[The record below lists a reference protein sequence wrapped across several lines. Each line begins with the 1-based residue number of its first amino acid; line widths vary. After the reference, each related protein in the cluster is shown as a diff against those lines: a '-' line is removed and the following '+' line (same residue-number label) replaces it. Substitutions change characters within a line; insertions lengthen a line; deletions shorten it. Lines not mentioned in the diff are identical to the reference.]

1 MGNNVQLLSR
11 FVEQRL
17 SGADFGK
24 MPPRFEQI
32 GRVLSVGDGI
42 ARVFGL
48 NAIRAG
54 ELVRFA
60 SGETGMALNLENDNV
75 GIVVFGSD
83 REIREGDV
91 VSRTGAIVDV
101 PTGMSVLGRVVDAL
115 GNPLDDKGRSSTPAC
130 GPCAYL
136 VSENTPLD
144 RVVYFWSNELTRHHP
159 VRSTTPCL
167 SIDRSDHSKNT
178 TVELTSETLLCLS
191 IVEVLAYSRYLQPHS
206 FIRLLK

>member
-1 MGNNVQLLSR
+1 MTDVHSELSR

-17 SGADFGK
+17 SDDAAK
-24 MPPRFEQI
+24 ESRLEQI

-115 GNPLDDKGRSSTPAC
+115 GNPLDDQGRARISTL
-130 GPCAYL
+130 GCA
-136 VSENTPLD
+136 TWPQ
-144 RVVYFWSNELTRHHP
+144 
-159 VRSTTPCL
+159 C
-167 SIDRSDHSKNT
+167 
-178 TVELTSETLLCLS
+178 
-191 IVEVLAYSRYLQPHS
+191 QQQ
-206 FIRLLK
+206 

>member
-1 MGNNVQLLSR
+1 MQNNFVQTDIQLLSR
-11 FVEQRL
+11 FVEQQL
-17 SGADFGK
+17 SADFGK

-83 REIREGDV
+83 RQIREGDV

-115 GNPLDDKGRSSTPAC
+115 GNPLDDKGRSFSFSPIW
-130 GPCAYL
+130 PLCATL
-136 VSENTPLD
+136 NSSHPLFF
-144 RVVYFWSNELTRHHP
+144 RNFFTFYSIA
-159 VRSTTPCL
+159 L
-167 SIDRSDHSKNT
+167 SSA
-178 TVELTSETLLCLS
+178 TLLVCP
-191 IVEVLAYSRYLQPHS
+191 I
-206 FIRLLK
+206 

>member
-1 MGNNVQLLSR
+1 MTQDVHSELSR

-17 SGADFGK
+17 GEDTAQES
-24 MPPRFEQI
+24 RLEQI

-115 GNPLDDKGRSSTPAC
+115 GNPLDDQGRHGRISTRKRKWPLC
-130 GPCAYL
+130 QQLGWDGFAYSVLLCVL
-136 VSENTPLD
+136 VALASASQ
-144 RVVYFWSNELTRHHP
+144 FWTAASQ
-159 VRSTTPCL
+159 STT
-167 SIDRSDHSKNT
+167 
-178 TVELTSETLLCLS
+178 
-191 IVEVLAYSRYLQPHS
+191 
-206 FIRLLK
+206 

>member
-1 MGNNVQLLSR
+1 MHSELSR

-17 SGADFGK
+17 SGDFGK
-24 MPPRFEQI
+24 MPRFEQI

-115 GNPLDDKGRSSTPAC
+115 GNPVDDKGRFYFGHVAPVLATLLRRK
-130 GPCAYL
+130 YTRRL
-136 VSENTPLD
+136 QIDN
-144 RVVYFWSNELTRHHP
+144 RVVATRVVVVSLLLTVVAKLVLP
-159 VRSTTPCL
+159 LAKQSQGWLVLYQTSKQTTIL
-167 SIDRSDHSKNT
+167 SLFQCMECRQKLPLFH
-178 TVELTSETLLCLS
+178 
-191 IVEVLAYSRYLQPHS
+191 Y
-206 FIRLLK
+206 

>member
-1 MGNNVQLLSR
+1 MTQDNVHSELSR

-17 SGADFGK
+17 SEDAAQGQ
-24 MPPRFEQI
+24 PYSRLEQI

-115 GNPLDDKGRSSTPAC
+115 GNPLDDQG
-130 GPCAYL
+130 
-136 VSENTPLD
+136 
-144 RVVYFWSNELTRHHP
+144 
-159 VRSTTPCL
+159 
-167 SIDRSDHSKNT
+167 
-178 TVELTSETLLCLS
+178 
-191 IVEVLAYSRYLQPHS
+191 
-206 FIRLLK
+206 RLLGPRQAASGPFGLGRTARH

>member
-1 MGNNVQLLSR
+1 MVNNVHSELSR

-17 SGADFGK
+17 SGGDFGK
-24 MPPRFEQI
+24 MPRFEQI

-115 GNPLDDKGRSSTPAC
+115 GNPLDDKGRFC
-130 GPCAYL
+130 
-136 VSENTPLD
+136 
-144 RVVYFWSNELTRHHP
+144 FLTHVAP
-159 VRSTTPCL
+159 VL
-167 SIDRSDHSKNT
+167 H
-178 TVELTSETLLCLS
+178 
-191 IVEVLAYSRYLQPHS
+191 VLARTS
-206 FIRLLK
+206 FLGIWTFRFFPWEILK

>member
-1 MGNNVQLLSR
+1 MTQDVHSELSR

-17 SGADFGK
+17 SEDAAQETH
-24 MPPRFEQI
+24 RLEQI

-115 GNPLDDKGRSSTPAC
+115 GNPLDDQGRTTWKWPLANAWMLETAAC
-130 GPCAYL
+130 PQA
-136 VSENTPLD
+136 S
-144 RVVYFWSNELTRHHP
+144 
-159 VRSTTPCL
+159 
-167 SIDRSDHSKNT
+167 
-178 TVELTSETLLCLS
+178 
-191 IVEVLAYSRYLQPHS
+191 
-206 FIRLLK
+206 

>member
-1 MGNNVQLLSR
+1 MNVHSELSR

-17 SGADFGK
+17 LREDHPAGGVS
-24 MPPRFEQI
+24 RLEQI

-91 VSRTGAIVDV
+91 VSRTGSIVDV

-115 GNPLDDKGRSSTPAC
+115 GTPLDDQGRPSCAC
-130 GPCAYL
+130 GPSA
-136 VSENTPLD
+136 
-144 RVVYFWSNELTRHHP
+144 
-159 VRSTTPCL
+159 
-167 SIDRSDHSKNT
+167 
-178 TVELTSETLLCLS
+178 
-191 IVEVLAYSRYLQPHS
+191 
-206 FIRLLK
+206 

>member
-1 MGNNVQLLSR
+1 MTQGNVHSELSR

-17 SGADFGK
+17 SDG
-24 MPPRFEQI
+24 PREAQVSRLEQI

-115 GNPLDDKGRSSTPAC
+115 GNPLDDQGRPA
-130 GPCAYL
+130 GA
-136 VSENTPLD
+136 
-144 RVVYFWSNELTRHHP
+144 R
-159 VRSTTPCL
+159 
-167 SIDRSDHSKNT
+167 
-178 TVELTSETLLCLS
+178 
-191 IVEVLAYSRYLQPHS
+191 RY
-206 FIRLLK
+206 RM